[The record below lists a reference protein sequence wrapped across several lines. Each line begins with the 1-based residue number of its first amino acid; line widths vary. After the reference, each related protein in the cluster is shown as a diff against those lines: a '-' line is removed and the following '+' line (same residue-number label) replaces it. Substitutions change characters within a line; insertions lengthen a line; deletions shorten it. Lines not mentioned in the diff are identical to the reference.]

1 MQPTFF
7 ESTPQQKQLADI
19 GGSMM
24 DWSENY
30 GKLHGLKAVTDN
42 GLRTLNELSHVGY
55 MLTTVGATF
64 GAAEV
69 DFDAAERKLIVDF
82 MKKQV
87 DIERKGQYTVYKLNK
102 QGALHMTNVMIKEG
116 TYKIRGKE
124 TCMQGLVFPL
134 VEEFKVGAGGGY
146 VTVDG
151 SAVNGFPARNIKIK
165 VSGVRDYTVVGDEVA
180 ATIVEESDTEIV
192 ERIRE
197 RFDML
202 KDMTKAVKKGD
213 VRAMIVSGPPGVG
226 KSHGVEE
233 VLDRYALMESLGAGK
248 QHEVIKG
255 ATSAIGLYCKLF
267 KMADKGKVVVFDDCD
282 SIFADEL
289 SLNILKAALDSKK
302 NRYIH
307 WNTDSF
313 KLRNE
318 GVPDSFKFEA
328 SAIFITNLKFDKV
341 KGKLREHLEALE
353 SRCHYMDLTI
363 DSDKDKILRIKQVV
377 QDGMLDKYKL
387 ADEVKEEIMDFIDIN
402 KGRLREL
409 SLRTVLK
416 VADLAISFPD
426 RWESYA
432 ENTVMRRA

>member
-1 MQPTFF
+1 MTNI
-7 ESTPQQKQLADI
+7 K
-19 GGSMM
+19 
-24 DWSENY
+24 
-30 GKLHGLKAVTDN
+30 
-42 GLRTLNELSHVGY
+42 
-55 MLTTVGATF
+55 
-64 GAAEV
+64 
-69 DFDAAERKLIVDF
+69 IVD
-82 MKKQV
+82 
-87 DIERKGQYTVYKLNK
+87 
-102 QGALHMTNVMIKEG
+102 G
-116 TYKIRGKE
+116 TYKIRGKDADVS
-124 TCMQGLVFPL
+124 GLVFPL
-134 VEEFKVGAGGGY
+134 VEEFKVGAQGGY

-151 SAVNGFPARNIKIK
+151 SAVNGFPDRNIKIK
-165 VSGVRDYTVVGDEVA
+165 VAGPEGYEAAGEGVQATVL
-180 ATIVEESDTEIV
+180 TESDAEIV

-202 KDMTKAVKKGD
+202 KDMTKAVKKGT

-233 VLDRYALMESLGAGK
+233 VLDRYALMETMGGTK

-255 ATSAIGLYCKLF
+255 ATSALGLYCKLY

-302 NRYIH
+302 NRTIH

-363 DSDKDKILRIKQVV
+363 DSDKDKMLRIKQVTE
-377 QDGMLDKYKL
+377 DGMLDVYKL
-387 ADEVKEEIMDFIDIN
+387 SDEVKEEIMDFIDIN
-402 KGRLREL
+402 KGQLREL

-416 VADLAISFPD
+416 VADLAVAFPD
-426 RWESYA
+426 KWEAMA
-432 ENTVMRRA
+432 ENTVMRRV

>member
-1 MQPTFF
+1 
-7 ESTPQQKQLADI
+7 
-19 GGSMM
+19 
-24 DWSENY
+24 
-30 GKLHGLKAVTDN
+30 
-42 GLRTLNELSHVGY
+42 
-55 MLTTVGATF
+55 
-64 GAAEV
+64 
-69 DFDAAERKLIVDF
+69 
-82 MKKQV
+82 
-87 DIERKGQYTVYKLNK
+87 
-102 QGALHMTNVMIKEG
+102 MTNIRIKDG

-124 TCMQGLVFPL
+124 TDMQGLVFPL
-134 VEEFKVGAGGGY
+134 VEDFKVGAQGGY

-151 SAVNGFPARNIKIK
+151 SAVNGFPERNIKIK
-165 VSGVRDYTVVGDEVA
+165 VANPEGYEKVGANVETTVL
-180 ATIVEESDTEIV
+180 EESDAEIV

-202 KDMTKAVKKGD
+202 KDMTKAVKKGN

-233 VLDRYALMESLGAGK
+233 VLDRYATIETLGGGK
-248 QHEVIKG
+248 THEVIKG
-255 ATSAIGLYCKLF
+255 AMSAIGLYCKLF

-282 SIFADEL
+282 SIFNDEL

-302 NRYIH
+302 TRTIN

-318 GVPDSFKFEA
+318 GVPDTFKFEA

-363 DSDKDKILRIKQVV
+363 DSDKDKMLRIKQVTD
-377 QDGMLDKYKL
+377 DGMLDAYKIS
-387 ADEVKEEIMDFIDIN
+387 DEVKEEIMDFIDVN
-402 KGRLREL
+402 KGKLREL

-416 VADLAISFPD
+416 IADLAVAFPD
-426 RWESYA
+426 KWEAMA